1 MTLALY
7 FNKINHQSKA
17 TALLDLQGEVNNL
30 QRTRSIV
37 MWHDHGTILGLGCII
52 ITVHIAYDP
61 AVFYTQAEYEDKH
74 GKSPSIQTLIERP
87 VIHLMA
93 AGTSAV
99 DDQLAL
105 LQDRIDCLNDLS
117 TNITSSNSINI
128 HDKLKFFIGDHPAQ
142 QFERGTQLGGN
153 FKCGGCSIKSSMM
166 GDLAHTLQL
175 TWRDLQDQQD
185 LVTKGKFGKQPCNSK
200 LFDRMLIADLKL
212 ELHSRGI
219 FDTDHRKDCLQDML
233 TNILCG
239 IQHVPT
245 LLMLNPQ
252 QSLSQLNLDDYTVLD
267 CEPLHDLK
275 GHFKN
280 LLQELPFLLNG
291 DKRTTC

>member
-1 MTLALY
+1 METGEIVLGQPCVPYNMVRFSTKDGKLHKTQVSVVGRKFPLLEIRKKLLTKHEQYMRLATDADIQSMSLSDISLY
-7 FNKINHQSKA
+7 FNQINHQSRA
-17 TALLDLQGEVNNL
+17 TTLLDLQGEVNNL

-105 LQDRIDCLNDLS
+105 LQDRIDCVNDLS
-117 TNITSSNSINI
+117 TNITSSNSII
-128 HDKLKFFIGDHPAQ
+128 VHDKLKFFVGDYPAQ
-142 QFERGTQLGGN
+142 QFEHGTQLGGN

-175 TWRDLQDQQD
+175 NWRDLQDQQD
-185 LVTKGKFGKQPCNSK
+185 LVIKGKFGKQPCNSK
-200 LFDRMLIADLKL
+200 PFDRMLIADLKQ

-219 FDTDHRKDCLQDML
+219 FDTDHR
-233 TNILCG
+233 
-239 IQHVPT
+239 
-245 LLMLNPQ
+245 
-252 QSLSQLNLDDYTVLD
+252 
-267 CEPLHDLK
+267 
-275 GHFKN
+275 
-280 LLQELPFLLNG
+280 
-291 DKRTTC
+291 